1 MTREEKCLT
10 AIEKGFKYDPET
22 GVIFGMRGNPYI
34 RKDSRG
40 YILLVFRH
48 NKKQIPLYGHQFAWY
63 WVNKEIVK
71 AIDHVNE
78 VKNDN
83 RIINL
88 KSVTYQEN
96 KWNLKKTKG
105 YHFYKK
111 TNKYISFIRL
121 KNKTQKYLGSFELE
135 KDARI
140 AYLEAKKLYHN

>member
-10 AIEKGFKYDPET
+10 AIKKGFNYNPET
-22 GVIFGMRGNPYI
+22 GVIFGVKGKPYN

-40 YILLVFRH
+40 YILLSFNH
-48 NKKQIPLYGHQFAWY
+48 DKKQIPLYGHQFAWY
-63 WVNKEIVK
+63 WVNKEVVK

-78 VKNDN
+78 IKYDN

-96 KWNLKKTKG
+96 KWNLQKTKG

-111 TNKYISFIRL
+111 TNKYMAFIRL
-121 KNKTQKYLGSFELE
+121 KNKK
-135 KDARI
+135 
-140 AYLEAKKLYHN
+140 